1 MANIMSFGKVLKM
14 FGFNIKS
21 CEKVFT
27 TKVDGTK
34 YTDFLLRLKDGT
46 TATYSVEKS
55 ADELVQTVG
64 NGLKRVSF
72 NTKKDAFHGWDIGHK
87 GKLVNIPHTKTTGLV
102 RDLKNGRIDY
112 AVNYKR
118 TPIDVRM
125 KKDKITGNWKQQ
137 VKSVQELH
145 TDLYVGSSKI
155 PQDILLGSDG
165 KRYPIYQRPMKM
177 TSSYDPG
184 IFRL

>member
-21 CEKVFT
+21 CEKFFT

-34 YTDFLLRLKDGT
+34 YTDFLLKLKDGT

-55 ADELVQTVG
+55 AEGLVQTVE

-72 NTKKDAFHGWDIGHK
+72 NTKKDAFHGWDIVYK
-87 GKLVNIPHTKTTGLV
+87 GKSVNIPQTKTIGLV
-102 RDLKNGRIDY
+102 RDLKNGKIDY

-118 TPIDVRM
+118 TPVNEHFI
-125 KKDKITGNWKQQ
+125 KDKKTGNWRCQ

-145 TDLYVGSSKI
+145 TDLYSGSSKI
-155 PQDILLGSDG
+155 PQDILIGSDG
-165 KRYPIYQRPMKM
+165 KRFPIYQRPMRM
-177 TSSYDPG
+177 ASQFDGG
-184 IFRL
+184 ILKL